1 MVRNVVRRWLG
12 TAGLVVLIASTAQA
26 QERGQGRGGA
36 GGFGLGGFG
45 GGGKVGLIQNEQVQQ
60 ELKLTD
66 EQKSKVGEVAARVR
80 EAGPQRG
87 QGGGQPDR
95 EQIRERMQ
103 AMSRVVAEEEKKLDE
118 ILDDQQKA
126 RLEQISL
133 QVTGVRALNREEVAS
148 KLGLSDEQ
156 KEKIQAALRNQAGP
170 GAGGPGNPG
179 AQRERREQLQ
189 TSVLALLTDEQKQK
203 WEELKGEAFELRRP
217 GGQGQGQRRGGGQ
230 GRGGQN

>member
-1 MVRNVVRRWLG
+1 MVRNVVGRWLG
-12 TAGLVVLIASTAQA
+12 TAGLVALMAAVAPA

-36 GGFGLGGFG
+36 GGFGAGGFG
-45 GGGKVGLIQNEQVQQ
+45 GAGGKIGLIQSEQVQQ

-87 QGGGQPDR
+87 QGGGQVDR
-95 EQIRERMQ
+95 EQLRERMQ

-118 ILDDQQKA
+118 ILNDKQKN

-133 QVTGVRALNREEVAS
+133 QVTGVRAIARDEVAS

-156 KEKIQAALRNQAGP
+156 KEQVQAALRAQRGQFGGGQGQQRPDAG
-170 GAGGPGNPG
+170 AV
-179 AQRERREQLQ
+179 RERRQQLEEQ
-189 TSVLALLTDEQKQK
+189 VLAVLNDEQKQK
-203 WEELKGEAFELRRP
+203 WEELKGEAFEL
-217 GGQGQGQRRGGGQ
+217 QRRGGQ
-230 GRGGQN
+230 GRRGQN

>member
-1 MVRNVVRRWLG
+1 MVRNVVGRWLG
-12 TAGLVVLIASTAQA
+12 TAGLVALMAAVAPA

-36 GGFGLGGFG
+36 GGFGAGGFG
-45 GGGKVGLIQNEQVQQ
+45 GAGGKIGLIQSEQVQQ

-87 QGGGQPDR
+87 QGGGQVDR
-95 EQIRERMQ
+95 EQLRERMQ

-118 ILDDQQKA
+118 ILNDEQKN

-133 QVTGVRALNREEVAS
+133 QVTGVRAIARDEVAS

-156 KEKIQAALRNQAGP
+156 KEQVQAALRAQRGQFGGGQGQQRPDAG
-170 GAGGPGNPG
+170 AV
-179 AQRERREQLQ
+179 RERRQQLEEQ
-189 TSVLALLTDEQKQK
+189 VLAVLNDEQKQK
-203 WEELKGEAFELRRP
+203 WEELKGEAFEL
-217 GGQGQGQRRGGGQ
+217 QRRGGQ
-230 GRGGQN
+230 GRRGQN